1 MGMEFSQAFK
11 MAYNFR
17 KDYFA
22 LDEIVSL
29 KKLKEVCNKINII
42 LIPYSLIKKELN
54 VEIFSMDAFN
64 IHKNNSC
71 VIYYNN
77 RCCQARIIFS
87 ICHELG
93 HYFLNT
99 QDERKA
105 NCFARNF
112 INPYIYRFVEMYDYR
127 YISKKFFEVAQKFK
141 EIDEFYCT
149 VLKLSY
155 IS

>member
-11 MAYNFR
+11 TAYNFR
-17 KDYFA
+17 KAYFA

-77 RCCQARIIFS
+77 KCC
-87 ICHELG
+87 
-93 HYFLNT
+93 
-99 QDERKA
+99 
-105 NCFARNF
+105 
-112 INPYIYRFVEMYDYR
+112 
-127 YISKKFFEVAQKFK
+127 KF
-141 EIDEFYCT
+141 
-149 VLKLSY
+149 
-155 IS
+155 